1 MGENGIYVGSFIAL
15 LLMASGMIFYIFRKL
30 MNE

>member
-1 MGENGIYVGSFIAL
+1 MGVNGIYIGSFIGL
-15 LLMASGMIFYIFRKL
+15 LLMASGMIYYIFHKL

>member
-1 MGENGIYVGSFIAL
+1 MEVNGIYVSAFLGL

>member
-1 MGENGIYVGSFIAL
+1 MGVNGIYIGSFIGL
-15 LLMASGMIFYIFRKL
+15 LLMASGMIFYIFQKL

>member
-1 MGENGIYVGSFIAL
+1 MGINSIYVSVFLGL
-15 LLMASGMIFYIFRKL
+15 LVMASGMIFYIFRKL

>member
-1 MGENGIYVGSFIAL
+1 MGINGIYVSAFLGL
-15 LLMASGMIFYIFRKL
+15 LVMASGMIYYIFRKL